1 MDPHRPD
8 LSSYIDEFG
17 RERPRRADAPPQA
30 PRPTY
35 SPPPRRPS
43 SFGSPSVTEPKNASS
58 RSPSPRHCRQSNHPH
73 SYPSYGPDEGNGYK
87 RPHRRSPSPFEY
99 PEGRPHPRPYSPG
112 PSSFGPG
119 EPNVEVMIRRIP
131 LDMTDELIYSWLC
144 RAEYYPEYVKIIR
157 DRYTGESKGY
167 GFIRFPSME
176 CSISFMDHHFPE
188 IIIEGTPLA
197 LEFGLHDPG
206 DQQWIC
212 GRCQFENYSRRS
224 SCFRCGVDRS
234 VADPVGTGAPFQE
247 EINDGTRDIGAESH
261 FLLLLRHLPLQ
272 ADEEVIA
279 DSVRC
284 LGKAKRIHLVRG
296 SRHRRSLGFAFIEY
310 LGPIGANKAL
320 VLSGDKAVHPEGF
333 RVCGHPVGVSFAHTR
348 VCFLDRKGR
357 PTLAPRRYW
366 DPQAYI
372 SSFWVSRGPGEP
384 EEGEVSS
391 SFSSSSSK
399 EPSKGASLK
408 KGEEGRKRV
417 KTTGK
422 SHHSPAPMIGLS
434 GPMDQSMASPLSI
447 LPSTTKDISEST
459 KPGEEGTKESTE
471 IEASSSS
478 SSSGINPSFISR
490 RMQSQLQFWNRQH
503 EELKS
508 TPQFVAATGEG
519 GGRGSLGSK
528 INTPGFIPSSANTE
542 KVRKD
547 RGGEDGGDHEGEAPE
562 RSIKA
567 SNSSSTSSPF
577 QDAESSSPTPSSS
590 TPRRSYVDATQL
602 ACLLCQRA
610 FKSEETLRKHEV
622 QSTLHRDNLQD
633 PVKVKEAKIRLALSM
648 PEEARLAEGHYRD
661 RAAER
666 RAIHGQPDQPPAPE
680 VSFGYQQMRDSIEET
695 NRRRAIQAARKA
707 MIHGVVEGEEESLP
721 GEGGGLVKAIPQGNK
736 GSQLLRK
743 MGWKEGQGLG
753 REGEGIVKPLEAES
767 YDKGV
772 GLGAGWKRKAGDQGR

>member
-1 MDPHRPD
+1 MASTARVSL
-8 LSSYIDEFG
+8 LSLSLF
-17 RERPRRADAPPQA
+17 PF
-30 PRPTY
+30 PRPPHIPSWVINDIIY
-35 SPPPRRPS
+35 AQYPS
-43 SFGSPSVTEPKNASS
+43 SF
-58 RSPSPRHCRQSNHPH
+58 
-73 SYPSYGPDEGNGYK
+73 
-87 RPHRRSPSPFEY
+87 PHR
-99 PEGRPHPRPYSPG
+99 H
-112 PSSFGPG
+112 
-119 EPNVEVMIRRIP
+119 
-131 LDMTDELIYSWLC
+131 T
-144 RAEYYPEYVKIIR
+144 
-157 DRYTGESKGY
+157 
-167 GFIRFPSME
+167 
-176 CSISFMDHHFPE
+176 
-188 IIIEGTPLA
+188 
-197 LEFGLHDPG
+197 
-206 DQQWIC
+206 
-212 GRCQFENYSRRS
+212 
-224 SCFRCGVDRS
+224 

-333 RVCGHPVGVSFAHTR
+333 RVCGHPVGVSFAHTSSFLPPEEDSSKKGKEEEEEGEGIGR
-348 VCFLDRKGR
+348 KGRNHKGEERGKDPRAQDKGVCFLDRKGR